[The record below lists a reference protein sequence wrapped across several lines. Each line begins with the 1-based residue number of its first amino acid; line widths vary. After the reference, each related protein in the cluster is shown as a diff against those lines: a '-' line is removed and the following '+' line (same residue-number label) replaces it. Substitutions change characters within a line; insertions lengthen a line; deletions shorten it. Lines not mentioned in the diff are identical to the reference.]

1 MAGHQTIEIY
11 YFCWMLMRRDSTNIC
26 YFKKIIAICVSFL
39 TYAHYFMRTFYSTMN
54 GILPKCQNCAQFILV
69 GYRSKRI
76 LIQTRTYN
84 SNLTPSSKLKFLKG
98 NLKTP
103 FNRMLQNGT
112 GWQLGR
118 TIKPLHI
125 LFVPHSYFFRVQDN
139 VV

>member
-11 YFCWMLMRRDSTNIC
+11 YFCWMLMRRAFTNIC
-26 YFKKIIAICVSFL
+26 YFKKIIAICVFL
-39 TYAHYFMRTFYSTMN
+39 NTCPLLYAYFFIVRWTVL
-54 GILPKCQNCAQFILV
+54 IPKCQNCAQIIIV

-84 SNLTPSSKLKFLKG
+84 SNLSPSSKLKFLKG
-98 NLKTP
+98 NLKIP
-103 FNRMLQNGT
+103 FNRILQNGT

-125 LFVPHSYFFRVQDN
+125 LFVPHSYVFRVQDN